1 VSGAHG
7 EGAQGRGPYLTGRD
21 TIIGW
26 IVWRAY
32 NAQKR
37 LSTQKTPTIAIPS
50 EGRRHATVG
59 EHPMRRSAP
68 STTELRIAAGLRRR
82 DPDAVRALYAEY
94 GPGALALLHDAIRDR
109 SAVEDVYQQVLLE
122 AWQRG
127 RSFDPARASLRTWL
141 ATIARSRAIDHLRR
155 RVPEPQDLAHANA
168 SREPVGWEPVAQLVD
183 RMTLEQVL
191 GRIPPEEAD
200 VVRLRWQLGLS
211 QSQISAHTGLPLGT
225 VKSRTA
231 SALRRLR
238 AMLEEERTPL

>member
-1 VSGAHG
+1 
-7 EGAQGRGPYLTGRD
+7 
-21 TIIGW
+21 
-26 IVWRAY
+26 
-32 NAQKR
+32 
-37 LSTQKTPTIAIPS
+37 
-50 EGRRHATVG
+50 
-59 EHPMRRSAP
+59 MRRSAP

-94 GPGALALLHDAIRDR
+94 GPGALALLHDTIRDR

-141 ATIARSRAIDHLRR
+141 ATIARSRAIDHMRR
-155 RVPEPQDLAHANA
+155 RVPEPRDPSIPYAGR
-168 SREPVGWEPVAQLVD
+168 RELGGEAWEPVAQLVD
-183 RMTLEQVL
+183 RVTLEQL
-191 GRIPPEEAD
+191 LTRLTPDEAE
-200 VVRLRWQLGLS
+200 VVRLRWHLGLS
-211 QSQISAHTGLPLGT
+211 QRQIAAHLDVPLGT

>member
-1 VSGAHG
+1 
-7 EGAQGRGPYLTGRD
+7 
-21 TIIGW
+21 
-26 IVWRAY
+26 
-32 NAQKR
+32 
-37 LSTQKTPTIAIPS
+37 
-50 EGRRHATVG
+50 
-59 EHPMRRSAP
+59 MRRSAP

-94 GPGALALLHDAIRDR
+94 GPGALALLRDTIRDR

-155 RVPEPQDLAHANA
+155 RVPEPHDPADAYSDLAAAGA
-168 SREPVGWEPVAQLVD
+168 SEPVAQLLD
-183 RMTLEQVL
+183 RVTLEQL
-191 GRIPPEEAD
+191 LERLPAEEAE
-200 VVRLRWQLGLS
+200 VVRLRWQLGMS
-211 QSQISAHTGLPLGT
+211 QAQIAAHTGVPLGT

-238 AMLEEERTPL
+238 AMLEEERTPLWS

>member
-1 VSGAHG
+1 
-7 EGAQGRGPYLTGRD
+7 
-21 TIIGW
+21 
-26 IVWRAY
+26 
-32 NAQKR
+32 
-37 LSTQKTPTIAIPS
+37 
-50 EGRRHATVG
+50 
-59 EHPMRRSAP
+59 MRRSAP
-68 STTELRIAAGLRRR
+68 SPTELRIAAGLRRR

-94 GPGALALLHDAIRDR
+94 GPGALALLHDTIHDR

-155 RVPEPQDLAHANA
+155 RVPEPQDPSIERVGRDLGDPG
-168 SREPVGWEPVAQLVD
+168 EPVTQLLD
-183 RMTLEQVL
+183 RVTLEQL
-191 GRIPPEEAD
+191 LERLTSEEAH
-200 VVRLRWQLGLS
+200 VVRLRYQLGLS
-211 QSQISAHTGLPLGT
+211 QRQISAHTGVPLGT

>member
-1 VSGAHG
+1 
-7 EGAQGRGPYLTGRD
+7 
-21 TIIGW
+21 
-26 IVWRAY
+26 
-32 NAQKR
+32 
-37 LSTQKTPTIAIPS
+37 
-50 EGRRHATVG
+50 
-59 EHPMRRSAP
+59 MRRSAP
-68 STTELRIAAGLRRR
+68 SSTELRIAAGLRRR

-155 RVPEPQDLAHANA
+155 RVPEPQDLSDGCPRRELRGEA
-168 SREPVGWEPVAQLVD
+168 SEPVAQLLD
-183 RMTLEQVL
+183 RMALEQL
-191 GRIPPEEAD
+191 LERLTPEEAE
-200 VVRLRWQLGLS
+200 VVRLRWRLGFS
-211 QSQISAHTGLPLGT
+211 QQQISVHTGVPLGT

>member
-1 VSGAHG
+1 
-7 EGAQGRGPYLTGRD
+7 
-21 TIIGW
+21 
-26 IVWRAY
+26 
-32 NAQKR
+32 
-37 LSTQKTPTIAIPS
+37 
-50 EGRRHATVG
+50 
-59 EHPMRRSAP
+59 MRRSAP

-122 AWQRG
+122 AWLRG

-155 RVPEPQDLAHANA
+155 RVPEPHDPLIPYTGR
-168 SREPVGWEPVAQLVD
+168 RELGGDAWEPVAQLVD
-183 RMTLEQVL
+183 RVTLEQL
-191 GRIPPEEAD
+191 LTRLTPEEAQ

-211 QSQISAHTGLPLGT
+211 QRQIAAHLDVPLGT

-231 SALRRLR
+231 NALRRLR

>member
-1 VSGAHG
+1 
-7 EGAQGRGPYLTGRD
+7 
-21 TIIGW
+21 
-26 IVWRAY
+26 
-32 NAQKR
+32 
-37 LSTQKTPTIAIPS
+37 
-50 EGRRHATVG
+50 
-59 EHPMRRSAP
+59 MRRSAP

-109 SAVEDVYQQVLLE
+109 GAVEDVYQQVLLE

-155 RVPEPQDLAHANA
+155 RVPEPHDPNA
-168 SREPVGWEPVAQLVD
+168 AYVSARELDRTAFEPVAQLVD
-183 RMTLEQVL
+183 RVTLEQL
-191 GRIPPEEAD
+191 TERLTPEEAE
-200 VVRLRWQLGLS
+200 VVRLRWRMGLS
-211 QSQISAHTGLPLGT
+211 QRQIAAHTGVPLGT

-238 AMLEEERTPL
+238 EMLEEERTPL

>member
-1 VSGAHG
+1 
-7 EGAQGRGPYLTGRD
+7 
-21 TIIGW
+21 
-26 IVWRAY
+26 
-32 NAQKR
+32 
-37 LSTQKTPTIAIPS
+37 
-50 EGRRHATVG
+50 
-59 EHPMRRSAP
+59 MRRSAP
-68 STTELRIAAGLRRR
+68 SSTELRIAAGLRRR

-155 RVPEPQDLAHANA
+155 RVPEPHDPSHAHAG
-168 SREPVGWEPVAQLVD
+168 REPSGAWEPVAQLVD
-183 RMTLEQVL
+183 RMMLEQVL
-191 GRIPPEEAD
+191 ERIPSEEAE

-211 QSQISAHTGLPLGT
+211 QRQISAHTGAPLGT

-238 AMLEEERTPL
+238 EMLEEERTPL